1 MVLFIYMHI
10 VNRKVKYLGLCR
22 NAGPDFLYQGLI
34 SDAVLS
40 WILSES
46 IDFYQL
52 VTVTLVQ
59 QELMHSLGFGRST

>member
-1 MVLFIYMHI
+1 M
-10 VNRKVKYLGLCR
+10 GLCR